1 MIRNLSL
8 PSDGDEV
15 RAEKSVKS
23 KIMKKKNELKSNS
36 INEIKKVKV
45 MNFKTQEQIL
55 NENALRNILAILPTG
70 HLYELIGNMRLVTK

>member
-1 MIRNLSL
+1 M
-8 PSDGDEV
+8 